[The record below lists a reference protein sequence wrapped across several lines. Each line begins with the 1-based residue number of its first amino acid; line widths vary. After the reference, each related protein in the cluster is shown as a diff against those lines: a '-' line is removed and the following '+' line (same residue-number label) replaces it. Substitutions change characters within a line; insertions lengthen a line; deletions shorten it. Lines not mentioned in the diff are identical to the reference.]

1 MDTTAGVA
9 QLDALI
15 AEFRVYGTLPD
26 RDLEWPNTRL
36 RAAIDRLSPPD
47 STYRREADRF
57 NVYEPR
63 QRQDALIAI
72 VMGLRDDMKAGYTQT
87 FTEMVHA
94 DTYDNL
100 LDQADG
106 LLKERYKDA
115 AAVIGG
121 AALETHLRY
130 LCEKHQI
137 PTRKGNGD
145 PKTGTPLNDD
155 LKAKGVYVELQRSA
169 VDALLKIRNAS
180 AHGRTTEY
188 DLSQVTGMLRDVRAF
203 MLRFP
208 A

>member
-1 MDTTAGVA
+1 MRAPQPLQLTRLLLAFDTLGDHAGV
-9 QLDALI
+9 
-15 AEFRVYGTLPD
+15 ER
-26 RDLEWPNTRL
+26 
-36 RAAIDRLSPPD
+36 S
-47 STYRREADRF
+47 
-57 NVYEPR
+57 R
-63 QRQDALIAI
+63 QRQDALLGI

-87 FTEMVHA
+87 FEEMVHA

-106 LLKERYKDA
+106 LLKGGYKDA

-130 LCEKHQI
+130 LCEKSHAG
-137 PTRKGNGD
+137 TRKANGD

-155 LKAKGVYVELQRSA
+155 LKAKGVYNELQRSA
-169 VDALLKIRNAS
+169 VDALLKIRSAS
-180 AHGRTTEY
+180 AHGHTGEY
-188 DLSQVTGMLRDVRAF
+188 DIKQVAGMLRDVRDF